1 MICIICTESYVFIKM
16 KIFLNRIS
24 VTEKNSWDLGNIKKA
39 FRNHREISL
48 PKEKKAIFR
57 YYAICRLAEH
67 FFQQIFNEI

>member
-24 VTEKNSWDLGNIKKA
+24 VTEKNSWKLVNIKKA

-48 PKEKKAIFR
+48 PKEKKKPFSDMQ
-57 YYAICRLAEH
+57 
-67 FFQQIFNEI
+67 FVG